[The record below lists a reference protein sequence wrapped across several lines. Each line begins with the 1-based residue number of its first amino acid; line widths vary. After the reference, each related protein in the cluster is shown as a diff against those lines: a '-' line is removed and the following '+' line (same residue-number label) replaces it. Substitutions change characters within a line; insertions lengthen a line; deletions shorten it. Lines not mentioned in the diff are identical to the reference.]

1 MISSTAAPIAETPA
15 PTTVS
20 APAHATDTQ
29 PAQVIAQ
36 RSSTERRI
44 VVWVT
49 AITVACCTL
58 AIIGSLCW
66 VVVRDGNSAL
76 VSDVTTKLTFIA
88 AIAILSMLA
97 ALFGQ
102 NQQLGK
108 LIDKLS

>member
-1 MISSTAAPIAETPA
+1 MDSTAAAAADETPA
-15 PTTVS
+15 QPTP
-20 APAHATDTQ
+20 APDSQ
-29 PAQVIAQ
+29 PAQVLAQ

>member
-1 MISSTAAPIAETPA
+1 MISTSSAAEPPTPTPA
-15 PTTVS
+15 PEP
-20 APAHATDTQ
+20 APDTQ
-29 PAQVIAQ
+29 PAQVMLAQ
-36 RSSTERRI
+36 RSGVERRI